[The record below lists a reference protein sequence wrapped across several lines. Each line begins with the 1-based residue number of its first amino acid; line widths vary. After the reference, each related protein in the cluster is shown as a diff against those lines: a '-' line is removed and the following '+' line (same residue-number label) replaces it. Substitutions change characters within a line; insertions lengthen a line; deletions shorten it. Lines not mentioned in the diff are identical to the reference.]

1 MTGQILLDPLIPLPM
16 IYALA
21 GLALLGLALAIWRRL
36 AGWVLRTLAA
46 LVPRPLTIGIA
57 LFAARLPTIFPQPHD
72 IPLDLILTE
81 DGIAATR
88 PDSRTH
94 R

>member
-1 MTGQILLDPLIPLPM
+1 
-16 IYALA
+16 
-21 GLALLGLALAIWRRL
+21 
-36 AGWVLRTLAA
+36 
-46 LVPRPLTIGIA
+46 VPRPLTIGIA

-81 DGIAATR
+81 DGVAAT
-88 PDSRTH
+88 SAEARTD